1 VVKSSEIEGA
11 ALNRDQVRSSIARHL
26 GLDIGALGPADRP
39 VDGAVE
45 MMLDATENDTCALTT
60 CALTDV
66 WKGKCGLFWG
76 GSTAGRMRSIR

>member
-26 GLDIGALGPADRP
+26 GLDIGALG
-39 VDGAVE
+39 AVE
-45 MMLDATENDTCALTT
+45 MMLDATENDT

>member
-1 VVKSSEIEGA
+1 VVKSSQIEGA

-45 MMLDATENDTCALTT
+45 MMLDATENDTCALT
-60 CALTDV
+60 DV